1 MPKGKIDFPANFA
14 YKFRIEPTKKQQDIF
29 NSHFII
35 STYCYNYFIGR
46 TERFRMEAT
55 VDYINTVH
63 GSGAVIGKLNPND
76 KFDTILINGSKVD
89 LKQYPKADL
98 DAHIKK
104 YFSSNGLWF
113 KNNGYTSNDIPLYT
127 IFTTAAKNNPK
138 YSGHI
143 DKISSLSILSTM
155 KNLSEAFS
163 NIKKSGSGFP
173 KFKKQ
178 NEVKSYSV
186 NINNLKISFTYINN
200 KNSKFKKAIGEI
212 SLPSSIKREFKID
225 NLKVIIHREEF
236 FMNYNN
242 PSYMLIKN
250 ATVSLESD
258 GKYYISFGVHLKNK
272 NNAVNTQNTG
282 NALGIDMNNGH
293 ITTEDVNLNM
303 MGCFNRGNLYTKE
316 MDSIKMLDRQLSTK
330 VGNKKGEKKSRN
342 YKRILKKRNIIF
354 KKISNKV
361 THLNNNVVK
370 KLVDSEYDTVM
381 IEDLSIKNM
390 TKRTKNQT
398 VRSKQNT
405 KRVRSRRRNTIAMGI
420 NSLSVKLE
428 NKLSSV
434 GKTLVK
440 VNAKY
445 TSKRCSNCGEFNMK
459 LTLEDRVW
467 TCPKCGVEHDRDLN
481 AAINIKEKGMNIW

>member
-1 MPKGKIDFPANFA
+1 MPKGTIDFPANFA

-272 NNAVNTQNTG
+272 NNAVNIQNTG

-330 VGNKKGEKKSRN
+330 VGNKKGEKKSNSYLRLRDKIN
-342 YKRILKKRNIIF
+342 RIHRKLANIRKYNNDVVSKRLAE
-354 KKISNKV
+354 
-361 THLNNNVVK
+361 
-370 KLVDSEYDTVM
+370 SEYDTIVF
-381 IEDLSIKNM
+381 EDLSVKNM
-390 TKRTKNQT
+390 VKRTTNQT
-398 VRSKQNT
+398 VRANQNT
-405 KRVRSRRRNTIAMGI
+405 KKKRSQRRNTLDMGWNDMI
-420 NSLSVKLE
+420 YKTEQKANAL
-428 NKLSSV
+428 
-434 GKTLVK
+434 GKNVEK
-440 VNAKY
+440 VNPY
-445 TSKRCSNCGEFNMK
+445 HTSKRCNKCGSINK
-459 LTLEDRVW
+459 GLTVNDRVW
-467 TCPKCGVEHDRDLN
+467 VCTTCGTNHDR
-481 AAINIKEKGMNIW
+481 I